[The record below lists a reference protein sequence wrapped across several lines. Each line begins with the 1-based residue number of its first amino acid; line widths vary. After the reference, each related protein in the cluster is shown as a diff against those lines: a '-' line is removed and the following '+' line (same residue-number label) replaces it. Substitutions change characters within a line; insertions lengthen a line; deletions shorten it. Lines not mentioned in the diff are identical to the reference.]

1 MNLWE
6 VSVDKFIIKGGKPL
20 KGTVTIG
27 GAKNAALPL
36 LAASLLTKEP
46 VILHNVP
53 VLEDIHT
60 MFALL
65 TSLGKNLVREGSTV
79 TITEEK
85 TIGYEAP
92 YDIVSKMRASIAVM
106 GPLSARLGRAKIS
119 LPGGCNLGPRP
130 IDLHIKGMEELGAT
144 CETDHGYINVTAPK
158 GGLIGK
164 HMNLL
169 GKSGPSVLGTEN
181 IMMAASLANGTTV
194 IDGSARE
201 PEVSDLAGLLN
212 AMGAKISGIGSS
224 TLTIEGCKSLHGAE
238 YTVIADRIETGT
250 FILAAG
256 ITNGDVTI
264 KNCRPDHLDTPIS
277 VFRDAGMII
286 DVVDKTTLRVR
297 GGKPKGVNVSTL
309 PYPEFPTD
317 LQAQFLSYLSLAEG
331 NSLMEETIY
340 PDRFMHAA
348 ELVRMG
354 ADIRVDQGRAVVS
367 GVKKLSGASV
377 MSSDLRGG
385 AALVSAA
392 LAAEG
397 PSDVLRVY
405 HIDRG
410 YESFEVKLQAL
421 GADIQRAKQ

>member
-1 MNLWE
+1 M
-6 VSVDKFIIKGGKPL
+6 DKFIINGGKPL
-20 KGTVTIG
+20 KGTVCIG

-46 VILHNVP
+46 IILHNVP
-53 VLEDIHT
+53 MLEDIQT

-65 TSLGKNLVREGSTV
+65 SSLGKKLVRDGSTV

-85 TIGYEAP
+85 TIGFKAP
-92 YDIVSKMRASIAVM
+92 YDIVSRMRASIAVM
-106 GPLSARLGRAKIS
+106 GPLAARLGQAVIS

-130 IDLHIKGMEELGAT
+130 IDLHIKGMEELGAL
-144 CETDHGYINVTAPK
+144 CETTHGYINVTVPQ
-158 GGLIGK
+158 GK
-164 HMNLL
+164 LVGKRMNLL

-181 IMMAASLANGTTV
+181 IMMAATLAKGTTV

-212 AMGAKISGIGSS
+212 AMGANISGIGSS
-224 TLTIEGCKSLHGAE
+224 TLTIEGCDELHGAE

-250 FILAAG
+250 FILIAG
-256 ITNGDVTI
+256 ITKGDVTI
-264 KNCRPDHLDTPIS
+264 KNCRPDHLETPIS
-277 VFRDAGMII
+277 VFREAGMII
-286 DVVDKTTLRVR
+286 DILDDTTIRVR
-297 GGKPKGVNVSTL
+297 AGKTKGVKTSTL

-317 LQAQFLSYLSLAEG
+317 LQAQFLSYLALSEG
-331 NSLMEETIY
+331 NSIIEETIY

-354 ADIRVDQGRAVVS
+354 ADIQVDQGLAVVS
-367 GVKKLSGASV
+367 GVDKLSGASV

-385 AALVSAA
+385 AALVAAA

-397 PSDVLRVY
+397 ISDVLRIY

-410 YESFEVKLQAL
+410 YESFEIKLQKL

>member
-1 MNLWE
+1 M
-6 VSVDKFIIKGGKPL
+6 DKFIINGGKPL

-36 LAASLLTKEP
+36 LAASLLTKEQ

-53 VLEDIHT
+53 ILEDIHT

-65 TSLGKNLVREGSTV
+65 TSLGKTLVRDGSTV
-79 TITEEK
+79 TITEK
-85 TIGYEAP
+85 TTIGHEAP
-92 YDIVSKMRASIAVM
+92 YDIVSRMRASIAVM
-106 GPLSARLGRAKIS
+106 GPLTARLGQAKIS

-130 IDLHIKGMEELGAT
+130 IDLHIKGMEELGAHCQT
-144 CETDHGYINVTAPK
+144 EHGYINVIAPK
-158 GGLIGK
+158 GGLVGK

-181 IMMAASLANGTTV
+181 IMMAASLANGITI

-212 AMGAKISGIGSS
+212 AMGAKITGIGSS
-224 TLTIEGCKSLHGAE
+224 TLTIEGCKNLHGAE

-250 FILAAG
+250 FMLAAA
-256 ITNGDVTI
+256 ITKGDITI
-264 KNCRPDHLDTPIS
+264 KNCRPDHLETPIS
-277 VFRDAGMII
+277 LFKEAGMLI
-286 DVVDKTTLRVR
+286 DVLDSTTLRVR
-297 GGKPKGVNVSTL
+297 GGKAKGVNVSTL

-317 LQAQFLSYLSLAEG
+317 LQAQFLSYLALAEG

-354 ADIRVDQGRAVVS
+354 ADIRVDQGRAVVA
-367 GVKKLSGASV
+367 GVKGLSGASV

-397 PSDVLRVY
+397 ESDVLRIY

-410 YESFEVKLQAL
+410 YESFEVKLQGL
-421 GADIQRAKQ
+421 GADIKRTKQ